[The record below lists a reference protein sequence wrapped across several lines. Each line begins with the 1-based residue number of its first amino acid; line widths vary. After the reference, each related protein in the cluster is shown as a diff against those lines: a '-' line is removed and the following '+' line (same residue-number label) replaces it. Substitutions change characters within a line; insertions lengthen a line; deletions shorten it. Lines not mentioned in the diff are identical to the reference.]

1 MVQNNVESSGLSY
14 DPRAAIRHLGE
25 ADATLRDLM
34 VEIGGFDLELRSEQ
48 TPFEALLRSIVYQ
61 QLSGHAAGSILNRM
75 LAMYG
80 DVYPE
85 PQQLLNTSED
95 ELRACGLS
103 RSKIRAA
110 RDLAKRTANGLLP
123 NSTDIASMDDDQIV
137 DAFVTVFGIG
147 PWTVEMLLI
156 FHLGRPD
163 VCRSMIWA
171 SAAASWCRTEPRR
184 CGAGSIERVWRTL
197 ATVSKRRQLVFV
209 ARRRPAVQSRRLML
223 TTHLVN
229 ERIRKLTGR
238 NFGCI
243 FHQPCK
249 VIGHRAFF
257 NHFWVC
263 VVNEVRRFL
272 PANVFEQHDA

>member
-61 QLSGHAAGSILNRM
+61 QLSGHAAGSILNRI

-163 VCRSMIWA
+163 VL
-171 SAAASWCRTEPRR
+171 P
-184 CGAGSIERVWRTL
+184 
-197 ATVSKRRQLVFV
+197 
-209 ARRRPAVQSRRLML
+209 
-223 TTHLVN
+223 VN
-229 ERIRKLTGR
+229 DLG
-238 NFGCI
+238 
-243 FHQPCK
+243 
-249 VIGHRAFF
+249 
-257 NHFWVC
+257 
-263 VVNEVRRFL
+263 VRRGFMVSYGTEAL
-272 PANVFEQHDA
+272 PEPAALKEYGERWRPYRSVASLYLWRAADLQFRADA